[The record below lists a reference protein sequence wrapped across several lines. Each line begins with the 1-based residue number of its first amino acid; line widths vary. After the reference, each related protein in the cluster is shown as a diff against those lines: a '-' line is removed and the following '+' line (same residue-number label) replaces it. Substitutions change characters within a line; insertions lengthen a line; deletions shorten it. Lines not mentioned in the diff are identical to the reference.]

1 MNKKDIRVIFMGTPK
16 IAATVLESIIND
28 GYNVVLV
35 VTNEDKKV
43 GRKGILT
50 PSEVK
55 QVALNN
61 NIEVFQPE
69 KIRLD
74 NKRISEVN
82 ADILITCAYGQI
94 VPLEVLNAPRLGCI
108 NVHGSLLPALR
119 GASPIQSAL
128 FLGLKETGVTIM
140 EMIDRM
146 DAGRMYAKEVVEIT
160 EDDNYT
166 SLYDK
171 IALAGSSCLLKMLPS
186 YLDGSNLGEIQN
198 EDEATYC
205 SKITPEEEHLLLS
218 DDNDTF
224 INKVK
229 GLSYTPGG
237 YVLLNEKKLKIYK
250 ARNYSSLNEVEVGR
264 FIKKNKS
271 TLVLQLAHGQVEVL
285 ELQKESKNKVDSKSF
300 MNGER
305 NLEEIKV
312 Y

>member
-1 MNKKDIRVIFMGTPK
+1 MNKQDIRVIFMGTPK
-16 IAATVLESIIND
+16 IAATVLKGIIED

-35 VTNEDKKV
+35 VTNVDKKV

-55 QVALNN
+55 QVALEN

-69 KIRLD
+69 RIRLD
-74 NKRISEVN
+74 NKRIQEVN
-82 ADILITCAYGQI
+82 ADVLITCAYGQI
-94 VPLEVLNAPRLGCI
+94 VPLEVLNAPRIGCI
-108 NVHGSLLPALR
+108 NVHGSLLPSLR

-146 DAGRMYAKEVVEIT
+146 DAGRMYAKKVVEIA
-160 EDDNYT
+160 EDENYT

-171 IALAGSSCLLKMLPS
+171 IAEAGTSILLEMLPS
-186 YLDGSNLGEIQN
+186 YLDGSNKGIEQN
-198 EDEATYC
+198 EEEATFC
-205 SKITPEEEHLLLS
+205 SKINPEDEHLSLEY
-218 DDNDTF
+218 DNDTF
-224 INKVK
+224 VNKVK

-237 YVLLNEKKLKIYK
+237 YVYLDGKKLKIY
-250 ARNYSSLNEVEVGR
+250 ACRNYSTDIEVEIGK

-271 TLVLQLAHGQVEVL
+271 TLVLQLAHGQVELL

-305 NLEEIKV
+305 NLEDLKV
-312 Y
+312 N